1 MHEAYLMMFLAVVM
15 LTLPLLRLVSVL
27 EESLLSRDGFA
38 VAIQCGNQGFSSFLF
53 T

>member
-38 VAIQCGNQGFSSFLF
+38 VTIQCGNQGFSSFLF